1 MSILTSAT
9 VLDLWEAGL
18 SMTPTARAVLLLEA
32 TGETDLGA
40 WPVGRRDEELL
51 ARYCTG
57 AWAREAVADCPGCG
71 TALEVVFDPLELT
84 GGGVDGQVRLE
95 VGDYRVTARPPTVD
109 DVAALPAGADV
120 EAMRRYLLA
129 RCVIEAERLGEV
141 VDAGD
146 LPDHVVA
153 RLEDALDGADPAA
166 DIRFPMTCHDCGTT
180 WSESLDPVV
189 FAWST
194 IETAARH
201 LAADVHTL
209 ARAYGWGEH
218 EILGLSPFRRHL
230 YLSAV
235 GP

>member
-18 SMTPTARAVLLLEA
+18 SMTPASRAVLLLEA
-32 TGETDLGA
+32 TGETDLGT
-40 WPVGRRDEELL
+40 WPIGRRDEELL
-51 ARYCTG
+51 KRYCTG
-57 AWAREAVADCPGCG
+57 AWTREAVADCPECG
-71 TALEVVFDPLELT
+71 TTLEVVFDPLELT
-84 GGGVDGQVRLE
+84 RGRVEGPVRLE

-109 DVAALPAGADV
+109 DLAALTAGADL
-120 EAMRRYLLA
+120 EASRRVLLA
-129 RCVIEAERLGEV
+129 RCVLEAERHGEDV
-141 VDAGD
+141 EVGD
-146 LPDHVVA
+146 LPDDVVM
-153 RLEDALDGADPAA
+153 RIEDALDEADPAA
-166 DIRFPMTCHDCGTT
+166 DIRFPLTCEHCGTA

-201 LAADVHTL
+201 LATDVHTL
-209 ARAYGWGEH
+209 AHAYGWGEH

-235 GP
+235 GS